1 MGREAFAEVSYAGRS
16 GKAKVLLE
24 AEGIIAR
31 RPVGMTIA
39 RASIRALAVEG
50 GDLTGQAD
58 QGPFR
63 LSLGA
68 GEALKWKANLDRPL
82 PTLAGKMGLRPGLAV
97 WTLGPFEGSELVE
110 ALTGVVPVTPEQAVL
125 GVARVTGPEAAEAV
139 AACAPSPVWIVH
151 DKGRAAVFG
160 ETAVRTAMRA
170 AGWIDSKA
178 CAVSATLSATRYG
191 RRPAESG

>member
-82 PTLAGKMGLRPGLAV
+82 PTLAAKMGLRPGLAV

-160 ETAVRTAMRA
+160 EAAVRTAMRA